1 MEAKA
6 ITQIGLVQAGIV
18 FGGYLAATAAIKI
31 GFGSQPDFAGRPTPA
46 SVDFI
51 RSWGLLPLVIPVT
64 WVLFAAIFRKRE
76 TRNSIMDYIPIITGI
91 VFILLLMLGYCYATA
106 EGFFGPPIM
115 DVQAIQK

>member
-6 ITQIGLVQAGIV
+6 ITQIGLVQAGII
-18 FGGYLAATAAIKI
+18 FGGYLAATAAIKV

-51 RSWGLLPLVIPVT
+51 RSWGLLPLVIPAS
-64 WVLFAAIFRKRE
+64 WVLFAAIFRKGE

-91 VFILLLMLGYCYATA
+91 AAILLLLLGYCYATA

-115 DVQAIQK
+115 DVQVI